1 MDRRNFLRNSLGLV
15 GGTVLTKS
23 IFAEDYSVKG
33 NTFQPH
39 YSYNPFEAQLAELN
53 KNQNYVIQNDIL
65 PQQSNDFWSQPR
77 KVSLLRSETKEGAE
91 LVYHANGQ
99 LNEREYHYACH
110 ILRDIRQNKAVLM
123 DPKLLDLI
131 CATQAWLKYY
141 GYNGPIHVNSG
152 YRTLK
157 TNGSLEGA
165 AKNSMHLYGKAIDF
179 RVPGLTP
186 MQIAQIAAKFQA
198 GGIGIYPTSNFIH
211 LDTGG
216 VRVWVKR

>member
-1 MDRRNFLRNSLGLV
+1 MDRRNFLRNSLGV
-15 GGTVLTKS
+15 MGGVILTKS

-33 NTFQPH
+33 ETYQPH
-39 YSYNPFEAQLAELN
+39 YSYNPFEAQLAELS

-65 PQQSNDFWSQPR
+65 PQPGTDFWSQPR
-77 KVSLLRSETKEGAE
+77 KVNLYRNDTKESAE
-91 LVYHANGQ
+91 LIYHANGQ

-110 ILRDIRQNKAVLM
+110 LLRDVKQNKAVLM

-131 CATQAWLKYY
+131 CATQAWLKFY
-141 GYNGPIHVNSG
+141 GYNGPIYVNSG
-152 YRTLK
+152 YRTAK
-157 TNGSLEGA
+157 TNGHLEGA

>member
-1 MDRRNFLRNSLGLV
+1 MERRNFLKNVAVTTGLI
-15 GGTVLTKS
+15 LTKS
-23 IFAEDYSVKG
+23 AFAEDYSV
-33 NTFQPH
+33 NNNEYQPH
-39 YSYNPFEAQLAELN
+39 YSYNPFQSQMAELS

-65 PQQSNDFWSQPR
+65 PEQTMDFWSMPR
-77 KVSLLRSETKEGAE
+77 RINLKRSETGESAE
-91 LVYHANGQ
+91 LIYHANGQ
-99 LNEREYHYACH
+99 LNEKEYHYACYL
-110 ILRDIRQNKAVLM
+110 LRDVRQNKAVLM

-152 YRTLK
+152 YRTIQ
-157 TNGSLEGA
+157 TNSRLEGA
-165 AKNSMHLYGKAIDF
+165 AKNSMHLYGKALDF

-186 MQIAQIAAKFQA
+186 MQIAKIAAKFQA

-216 VRVWVKR
+216 VRVWVRK

>member
-1 MDRRNFLRNSLGLV
+1 MDRRNFLRNSLGVV
-15 GGTVLTKS
+15 GSSIITKS

-33 NTFQPH
+33 DKLQPH
-39 YSYNPFEAQLAELN
+39 YSYNPFEAQRAELS
-53 KNQNYVIQNDIL
+53 KNQNYIIQNDIL
-65 PQQSNDFWSQPR
+65 PRQDKDFWSMPR
-77 KVSLLRSETKEGAE
+77 KVNLFRNDTKESAE

-99 LNEREYHYACH
+99 LNEREYFYACH
-110 ILRDIRQNKAVLM
+110 ILRDVRQNKAVFM

-141 GYNGPIHVNSG
+141 GYNDPIYINSG
-152 YRTLK
+152 YRTSK

-165 AKNSMHLYGKAIDF
+165 AKNSMHLYGKALDF

-216 VRVWVKR
+216 VRVWVKK

>member
-1 MDRRNFLRNSLGLV
+1 MDRRQFLQNSIGV
-15 GGTVLTKS
+15 IGGSVLTTS

-33 NTFQPH
+33 DTFQPH
-39 YSYNPFEAQLAELN
+39 YSYNPFESQKIELS
-53 KNQNYVIQNDIL
+53 KNQNYTIQNDIL
-65 PQQSNDFWSQPR
+65 PESNVDFWSMPR
-77 KVSLLRSETKEGAE
+77 KISLYRNETKESAE
-91 LVYHANGQ
+91 LVYHANGK
-99 LNEREYHYACH
+99 LNEREYYYACH
-110 ILRDIRQNKAVLM
+110 ILRDVRQNKAVLM

-131 CATQAWLKYY
+131 CAIQAWLKHY
-141 GYNGPIHVNSG
+141 GYNGPIYINSG

-186 MQIAQIAAKFQA
+186 MQIGQIAAKFQA

>member
-1 MDRRNFLRNSLGLV
+1 MDRRNFLKNSVGIIGGSIITNSL
-15 GGTVLTKS
+15 
-23 IFAEDYSVKG
+23 FAEDYSVKG
-33 NTFQPH
+33 EIFQPH
-39 YSYNPFEAQLAELN
+39 YSYNPFEAQMAQLS
-53 KNQNYVIQNDIL
+53 KNQDYIIQNDIL
-65 PQQSNDFWSQPR
+65 PQQGGDFWSMPR
-77 KVSLLRSETKEGAE
+77 KVNLYRSETKEQAE

-110 ILRDIRQNKAVLM
+110 ILRDVKQNKAVLM

-131 CATQAWLKYY
+131 CATQAWLRYY

-152 YRTLK
+152 YRTSK
-157 TNGSLEGA
+157 TNGNLEGA

-186 MQIAQIAAKFQA
+186 MQIAQIAAKFRA

-216 VRVWVKR
+216 VRVWIKR

>member
-1 MDRRNFLRNSLGLV
+1 MDRRNFLRNSLGV
-15 GGTVLTKS
+15 VSGTILTKS
-23 IFAEDYSVKG
+23 IFAEDYSTKG
-33 NTFQPH
+33 EIFQPH
-39 YSYNPFEAQLAELN
+39 YSYNPFQAQLAELN

-65 PQQSNDFWSQPR
+65 PQQGTDFWSMPR
-77 KVSLLRSETKEGAE
+77 KVNLYRNDTKESAE
-91 LVYHANGQ
+91 LIYHANGQ
-99 LNEREYHYACH
+99 LNEREYQYVCH
-110 ILRDIRQNKAVLM
+110 ILRDVRQNKAVYM

-131 CATQAWLKYY
+131 CATQAWLKHY
-141 GYNGPIHVNSG
+141 GYNGPIYINSG
-152 YRTLK
+152 YRSAK

-165 AKNSMHLYGKAIDF
+165 AKNSMHLYGKAVDF